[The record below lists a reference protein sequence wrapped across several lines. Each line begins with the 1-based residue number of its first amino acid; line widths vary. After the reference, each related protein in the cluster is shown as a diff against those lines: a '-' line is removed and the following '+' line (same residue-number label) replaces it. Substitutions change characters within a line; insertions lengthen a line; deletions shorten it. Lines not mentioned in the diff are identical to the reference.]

1 MKNLFK
7 NIVLTGAMMAASASA
22 SAGLIVNGSFENNDI
37 RNNSWS
43 WFSSDQV
50 DGWNGSNIEIWD
62 SLQNFASFDGDQH
75 AELNAHGPNQGAW
88 SVYQSFMT
96 VANQSYDVSFAYASR
111 RSGGEAFLFEILDDT
126 NNVLFSQLIDDHLQK
141 SWQVFE
147 TQFDAV
153 SFQSTLRF
161 TSQNSGT
168 YGNFLDAVDVSAAEI
183 PEPMTLI
190 MLGAGLFA
198 LGLRVN
204 RKPKAK
210 AN

>member
-1 MKNLFK
+1 MKKLVK
-7 NIVLTGAMMAASASA
+7 NIALMGAMMAASASA

-37 RNNSWS
+37 RSNSWS
-43 WFSSDQV
+43 WFSADQV
-50 DGWNGSNIEIWD
+50 DGWDGSNIEIWD
-62 SLQNFASFDGDQH
+62 NLQNFAAFDGDQY
-75 AELNAHGPNQGAW
+75 AELNADGPNQGAW
-88 SVYQSFMT
+88 SIYQSFMT
-96 VANQSYDVSFAYASR
+96 VADQSYDVSFAYASR
-111 RSGGEAFLFEILDDT
+111 RASGEAFLFEVLDDT

-161 TSQNSGT
+161 TAQNSGT
-168 YGNFLDAVDVSAAEI
+168 YGNFLDAIDVSAADV
-183 PEPMTLI
+183 PEPMTLV

-204 RKPKAK
+204 RKAK
-210 AN
+210 AD